1 MDDLSQGDICRV
13 CRCEALPDRPL
24 FYPCICTGS
33 IKYIHQDC
41 LMQWMRYSHKEYC
54 ELCGHRFSF
63 QPIYAPDM
71 PRVLPLRD
79 VLMGLMSAVLEG
91 ARCWL
96 HYSLVGMAWFGVV
109 PLSAYR
115 TYRYLFRASSF
126 DMILSLPFDIFS
138 MENLAADA
146 FRGCFVVTCTLLCFI
161 GLVWLREQILH
172 GGGPDWLERDEAP
185 AAAAAAPAVPAVAA
199 AAAPPVARVA
209 PVARAEPDAAQ
220 DDNNNGNAPQDVP
233 MDNAAPAVA
242 DPADNE
248 GDAPQAAAVPAAG
261 AAAAGGIAAAADAD
275 NDEQNWNPM
284 DWDRAAEDLT
294 WERLLGLDGSLVFLE
309 HVFWIISL
317 NTMFIFTF
325 AFCPYCVGNFIL
337 SSMDLLQPEKPL
349 LHFHGLI
356 TTLFGYCCIGLTLVV
371 LHFFAG
377 VFRLRRICWFIG
389 LCYIVVKVS
398 LLSVVEIGVL
408 PLICGWWLD
417 ICSLPLL
424 DASLKD
430 RKASFKA
437 APGTSL
443 FVHWMFGMVYVYYF
457 AAFISLLREVLR
469 PGVLWIFRNVNDP
482 DFSPIQEMIHVP
494 IVRHIR
500 RLVASAMIFGFAV
513 LLMLWLPIRILQVLW
528 PNFLPYALSGDSE
541 VNDLSLQL
549 LLLQIVLPGFFEQ
562 TQTRIW
568 LKGLLRIWCTAVA
581 WLLGIR
587 SYLLPAPEPQ
597 AAEEA
602 EPAAQPAEAPGV
614 AAAPP
619 PPAPVLEPAQPRN
632 LAAAHQ
638 AMMQRNV
645 PIGFQPY
652 ERPTFFSLRLCALLS
667 LMCLSIVC
675 AAMLILTVPVY
686 IGRRLMML
694 WTGQPGDKAPPQ
706 LAADLPAADPE
717 AARKNERLLRPHELY
732 TAEIGGYLC
741 WIVSRGIAVVVTL
754 LPQGR
759 AAIVNKLKHWA
770 RVALQYA
777 LPVLTLL
784 GIFVLVPLLFGL
796 LLELVMV
803 IPLRVK
809 PRKTPIHFL
818 WQDWAL
824 GVLYTKIAIA
834 LTLMGPDWHLKRA
847 LERAY
852 TDGLRDFDLKFV
864 MRDLAVPVVT
874 TFGLALAIPYVIG
887 HSILPIFFTDP
898 YTRLDISLMVYPISF
913 IVVGSVCFVLFQIKQ
928 LKKLYLSIKVDK
940 YLVGQRLV
948 NYEHR
953 KKQQAQQAA
962 AAQEL
967 KARQE
972 AEEAQLAQAQE
983 GGGVG
988 FGVRNEEP
996 LLELAEQAALHAR
1009 RRREQLPRPLI
1020 VDANEE
1026 LL

>member
-1 MDDLSQGDICRV
+1 
-13 CRCEALPDRPL
+13 
-24 FYPCICTGS
+24 
-33 IKYIHQDC
+33 
-41 LMQWMRYSHKEYC
+41 MQWMRYSHKEYC

-79 VLMGLMSAVLEG
+79 VLVGLMSAVLEG

-138 MENLAADA
+138 MENLATDA
-146 FRGCFVVTCTLLCFI
+146 FRGCFVVTCTLLSFI

-185 AAAAAAPAVPAVAA
+185 AAAPAAAPNPAPAPAAA
-199 AAAPPVARVA
+199 AAAPAAAVAGDA
-209 PVARAEPDAAQ
+209 PQ
-220 DDNNNGNAPQDVP
+220 DDNNNGEAPQEVP
-233 MDNAAPAVA
+233 VNNPEPAVA
-242 DPADNE
+242 N
-248 GDAPQAAAVPAAG
+248 
-261 AAAAGGIAAAADAD
+261 AD

-284 DWDRAAEDLT
+284 EWDRAAEELT

-371 LHFFAG
+371 LHFLAR

-408 PLICGWWLD
+408 PLISGWWLD

-494 IVRHIR
+494 IVRHVR

-513 LLMLWLPIRILQVLW
+513 LLMLWLPIRILQVIW

-587 SYLLPAPEPQ
+587 SYLLPAPEPPAEEAAEQAVGQ
-597 AAEEA
+597 AAEDGGEG
-602 EPAAQPAEAPGV
+602 AAA

-619 PPAPVLEPAQPRN
+619 PPPPPPAPEPAPPRN

-638 AMMQRNV
+638 AIMQRELPV
-645 PIGFQPY
+645 GFQPY
-652 ERPTFFSLRLCALLS
+652 ERPSFFALRLCALLS
-667 LMCLSIVC
+667 LMCMSIVC
-675 AAMLILTVPVY
+675 AAMLMLTVPVY

-694 WTGQPGDKAPPQ
+694 WSGQPGDKAPPVV
-706 LAADLPAADPE
+706 AGDVPPADPE
-717 AARKNERLLRPHELY
+717 VARKNERLLRPHELY

-759 AAIVNKLKHWA
+759 TAIVNKLKHWA

-796 LLELVMV
+796 LLEQVVV
-803 IPLRVK
+803 IPLRV
-809 PRKTPIHFL
+809 PLRNTPIHFL

-874 TFGLALAIPYVIG
+874 TFGLALAIPYVLG
-887 HSILPIFFTDP
+887 HSILPIFFVGARD
-898 YTRLDISLMVYPISF
+898 RCIISRVVYPVSF
-913 IVVGSVCFVLFQIKQ
+913 ILVGSICFVLFQIKQ

-972 AEEAQLAQAQE
+972 AEEAQQAQAPAQDE
-983 GGGVG
+983 GAD
-988 FGVRNEEP
+988 EELELDPDP
-996 LLELAEQAALHAR
+996 LVNLAEQAALHAR
-1009 RRREQLPRPLI
+1009 RRRAQMPRPLI

>member
-13 CRCEALPDRPL
+13 CRCEAQPDRPL

-54 ELCGHRFSF
+54 ELCGYRFSF

-71 PRVLPLRD
+71 PRVLPLKD
-79 VLMGLMSAVLEG
+79 VLVGLMSAVLEG

-96 HYSLVGMAWFGVV
+96 HYSLVGLAWFGVV

-126 DMILSLPFDIFS
+126 DMILTLPFDIFS

-146 FRGCFVVTCTLLCFI
+146 FRGCFVVTCTLLSFI

-172 GGGPDWLERDEAP
+172 GGGPDWLERDDAPLQAAAANPAPAPAAEAAPMPQDDNNNADDNEAPAPVGNDNEGQDAQAQDAAP
-185 AAAAAAPAVPAVAA
+185 AAAA
-199 AAAPPVARVA
+199 PVV
-209 PVARAEPDAAQ
+209 D
-220 DDNNNGNAPQDVP
+220 
-233 MDNAAPAVA
+233 
-242 DPADNE
+242 
-248 GDAPQAAAVPAAG
+248 
-261 AAAAGGIAAAADAD
+261 ADA
-275 NDEQNWNPM
+275 DEQNWNPM
-284 DWDRAAEDLT
+284 EWDRAAEELT

-371 LHFFAG
+371 LHFFAR
-377 VFRLRRICWFIG
+377 VFRLRRVCWFIG

-398 LLSVVEIGVL
+398 LLSVLEIGVL

-513 LLMLWLPIRILQVLW
+513 LLMLWLPIRILQVAW
-528 PNFLPYALSGDSE
+528 PNFLPYALSGDAE

-587 SYLLPAPEPQ
+587 SYLLPAPEPEPESPAAGEEGAENAAGENGNQ
-597 AAEEA
+597 EGEAAEA
-602 EPAAQPAEAPGV
+602 GAAAQP
-614 AAAPP
+614 PP
-619 PPAPVLEPAQPRN
+619 PPPPPPPPVEPAPAPRN

-638 AMMQRNV
+638 AIMQRDAPV
-645 PIGFQPY
+645 GFQPY
-652 ERPTFFSLRLCALLS
+652 DKPSLFAFRLCALLA

-675 AAMLILTVPVY
+675 AAMLTLTIPVY

-694 WTGQPGDKAPPQ
+694 WSGQPGEKAAGAAAAAGAVEVAGN
-706 LAADLPAADPE
+706 LAPIDPE
-717 AARKNERLLRPHELY
+717 GARKNERLLRSHELY

-741 WIVSRGIAVVVTL
+741 LIVCRGVAVVVTL

-759 AAIVNKLKHWA
+759 AAVVNKLKHWA

-796 LLELVMV
+796 LLELVVV
-803 IPLRVK
+803 IPLRV
-809 PRKTPIHFL
+809 PLRKTPIHFL

-824 GVLYTKIAIA
+824 GVLYSKIAIA

-852 TDGLRDFDLKFV
+852 MDGLRDFDLKFV

-874 TFGLALAIPYVIG
+874 TFGLALAIPYVMA
-887 HSILPIFFTDP
+887 HMMFPIFLADA
-898 YTRLDISLMVYPISF
+898 YARHVVARLVYPVSF
-913 IVVGSVCFVLFQIKQ
+913 IVVGSICFLLFQIKQ

-953 KKQQAQQAA
+953 KKQQQQQQQQQEEEEQQRAA
-962 AAQEL
+962 REL
-967 KARQE
+967 KENQE
-972 AEEAQLAQAQE
+972 RDREREREQLAQEQ
-983 GGGVG
+983 
-988 FGVRNEEP
+988 
-996 LLELAEQAALHAR
+996 ELAE
-1009 RRREQLPRPLI
+1009 
-1020 VDANEE
+1020 

>member
-79 VLMGLMSAVLEG
+79 VLVGLMSAVFEG

-138 MENLAADA
+138 MDNLAADA
-146 FRGCFVVTCTLLCFI
+146 FRGCFVVTCTLLSFI

-172 GGGPDWLERDEAP
+172 GGGPDWLERDEAAP
-185 AAAAAAPAVPAVAA
+185 AAAPAPAP
-199 AAAPPVARVA
+199 APNP
-209 PVARAEPDAAQ
+209 
-220 DDNNNGNAPQDVP
+220 DDNNNGEAPP
-233 MDNAAPAVA
+233 ELPHNNPEPAVA
-242 DPADNE
+242 N
-248 GDAPQAAAVPAAG
+248 
-261 AAAAGGIAAAADAD
+261 D

-284 DWDRAAEDLT
+284 EWDRAAEELT

-371 LHFFAG
+371 LHFLAR

-408 PLICGWWLD
+408 PLISGWWLD

-494 IVRHIR
+494 IVRHVR

-513 LLMLWLPIRILQVLW
+513 LLMLWLPIRILQVVW

-587 SYLLPAPEPQ
+587 SYLLPAPEPAAEEEAAVDQ
-597 AAEEA
+597 AAEDGEGEGEA
-602 EPAAQPAEAPGV
+602 APAPAAQ
-614 AAAPP
+614 AAPP
-619 PPAPVLEPAQPRN
+619 PPPPEPALPRN

-638 AMMQRNV
+638 AIMQRELPV
-645 PIGFQPY
+645 GFQPY
-652 ERPTFFSLRLCALLS
+652 ERPSFFALRLCALLS

-675 AAMLILTVPVY
+675 AAIMMLTVPVY

-694 WTGQPGDKAPPQ
+694 WTGQPGEKAT
-706 LAADLPAADPE
+706 LAGGAGAAV
-717 AARKNERLLRPHELY
+717 AVARKNERLLRPHELY

-759 AAIVNKLKHWA
+759 AAILDKLKQWA

-796 LLELVMV
+796 LLEQVVV
-803 IPLRVK
+803 IPLRV
-809 PRKTPIHFL
+809 PIRNTPIHFL

-887 HSILPIFFTDP
+887 GSILPMFVKGDEDRYFIA
-898 YTRLDISLMVYPISF
+898 RVVYPVSF
-913 IVVGSVCFVLFQIKQ
+913 MLVGSVCFVLFQIKQ

-953 KKQQAQQAA
+953 KKQQQQQQ

-972 AEEAQLAQAQE
+972 AQDQQQE
-983 GGGVG
+983 DGNAVDL
-988 FGVRNEEP
+988 NADP
-996 LLELAEQAALHAR
+996 LINLAEQAALHAR
-1009 RRREQLPRPLI
+1009 RRRAQMPRPLI

>member
-79 VLMGLMSAVLEG
+79 VLIGLMSAVLEG

-96 HYSLVGMAWFGVV
+96 HYSLVGMSWFGVV

-115 TYRYLFRASSF
+115 TYRYLFRANSF

-138 MENLAADA
+138 FDNLAADA
-146 FRGCFVVTCTLLCFI
+146 FRGCFVVTCTLLSFI

-185 AAAAAAPAVPAVAA
+185 AARARAAAPEGEAEGAAEGEAQGAADEAPAAAGPEPAPEPGPEVAADGAQDDNDNAGENEGDAAAAPAAA
-199 AAAPPVARVA
+199 AA
-209 PVARAEPDAAQ
+209 E
-220 DDNNNGNAPQDVP
+220 
-233 MDNAAPAVA
+233 
-242 DPADNE
+242 
-248 GDAPQAAAVPAAG
+248 
-261 AAAAGGIAAAADAD
+261 

-284 DWDRAAEDLT
+284 EWDRAPEELT

-356 TTLFGYCCIGLTLVV
+356 TTLFGYCCIGLTLVM
-371 LHFFAG
+371 LHFCAR
-377 VFRLRRICWFIG
+377 VFRMRRICWFIG

-443 FVHWMFGMVYVYYF
+443 FVHWMLGMIYVYYF

-494 IVRHIR
+494 IVRHVR

-513 LLMLWLPIRILQVLW
+513 LLMLWLPIRILQFVW

-568 LKGLLRIWCTAVA
+568 LKGLLRIWCVAVA
-581 WLLGIR
+581 WMLGIR
-587 SYLLPAPEPQ
+587 SYLLPAPEPS
-597 AAEEA
+597 AEEDA
-602 EPAAQPAEAPGV
+602 ADPADPAADADDADAAAAAGQEVPLAGAAAPAP
-614 AAAPP
+614 APP
-619 PPAPVLEPAQPRN
+619 PPPPPEPAPPLN

-638 AMMQRNV
+638 AIMQRDV
-645 PIGFQPY
+645 PLGFQPY
-652 ERPTFFSLRLCALLS
+652 ERPTFFALRLCALLS
-667 LMCLSIVC
+667 LMCFSIVC
-675 AAMLILTVPVY
+675 AAMLMLTVPVY

-694 WTGQPGDKAPPQ
+694 WTGQPGDKAPTA
-706 LAADLPAADPE
+706 LAAGDLPAADPE

-741 WIVSRGIAVVVTL
+741 WIMSRGIAVVVTL

-759 AAIVNKLKHWA
+759 TAIVNKLKHWA

-796 LLELVMV
+796 LLELVVV
-803 IPLRVK
+803 IPLRV
-809 PRKTPIHFL
+809 PLRKTPIHFL

-864 MRDLAVPVVT
+864 MSDLAVPVVT

-887 HSILPIFFTDP
+887 HSLLPILFTNP
-898 YTRLDISLMVYPISF
+898 YNRLIISRLVYPVSF
-913 IVVGSVCFVLFQIKQ
+913 IVVGGVCFVLFQIKQ
-928 LKKLYLSIKVDK
+928 MKKLYLSIKVDK

-953 KKQQAQQAA
+953 KKQQQAA

-972 AEEAQLAQAQE
+972 AEEAQQAAEQAAQQPQPAE
-983 GGGVG
+983 GG
-988 FGVRNEEP
+988 NADADAQ
-996 LLELAEQAALHAR
+996 LDLAEQA
-1009 RRREQLPRPLI
+1009 
-1020 VDANEE
+1020 
-1026 LL
+1026 